1 MIVNRLEVS
10 IIHLVVMEAVDI
22 ETEFITKSLPIR
34 LIGMNSSSM
43 VQYIQYIADWLLN
56 KLNYSTLYNV
66 RNPFSFMDTIGLE
79 SRSNFFD
86 ERTSTYQKA
95 YVFNTSKELVLTED
109 F

>member
-1 MIVNRLEVS
+1 V
-10 IIHLVVMEAVDI
+10 
-22 ETEFITKSLPIR
+22 K
-34 LIGMNSSSM
+34 LIGMNSILM

-56 KLNYSTLYNV
+56 KLNYPILYNV
-66 RNPFSFMDTIGLE
+66 TNPFTFMDTIGFE

-95 YVFNTSKELVLTED
+95 HIFNSAKELELTED